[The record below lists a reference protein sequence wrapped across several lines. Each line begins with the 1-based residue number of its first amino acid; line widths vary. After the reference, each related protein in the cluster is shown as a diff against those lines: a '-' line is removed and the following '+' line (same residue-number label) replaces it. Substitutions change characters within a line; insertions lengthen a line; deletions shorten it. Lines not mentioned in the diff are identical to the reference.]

1 MKSSTHGTPS
11 EVMAA
16 VTEAM
21 TELEAIFAGASALL
35 SATKPRSPQLVS
47 QLLQLGRSQTQFWQ
61 NEFDIV
67 REEFKG
73 QENQS

>member
-1 MKSSTHGTPS
+1 MNNTTHGTPR
-11 EVMAA
+11 EVMGVAC
-16 VTEAM
+16 EAM

-35 SATKPRSPQLVS
+35 TATKPRSPRLVS

-67 REEFKG
+67 REELKR